1 MENIYLIQHNK
12 KDCNGC
18 GICTLGCPTNAIKMV
33 EDKEGFFYP
42 QIDEEKCIKCNKCK
56 NICSNYNDS
65 KGNEK
70 V

>member
-42 QIDEEKCIKCNKCK
+42 QIDEEKWISIAEKRNFVK
-56 NICSNYNDS
+56 N
-65 KGNEK
+65 
-70 V
+70 